1 MTENETI
8 KMFEERL
15 TLDTIE
21 SVPEYAEALRTAITS
36 LKEIQMYHDGKLCLI
51 PKDVYSRQC
60 EQLDEYKEIGTVEE
74 CRKAV
79 EKQTA
84 KKIENWNGQA
94 SCPNCK
100 VLYGNMKDIKKLISY
115 KFDYCKDCG
124 QAIQWED
131 ENLEGME
138 E

>member
-60 EQLDEYKEIGTVEE
+60 SELDTYKEIGTVEE

-79 EKQTA
+79 GKQKA
-84 KKIENWNGQA
+84 KKSDYEGDGYADGQMVYDTWI
-94 SCPNCK
+94 CPNCGERYE
-100 VLYGNMKDIKKLISY
+100 VEYDNY
-115 KFDYCKDCG
+115 DYCPKCG
-124 QAIQWED
+124 QKILKES
-131 ENLEGME
+131 E
-138 E
+138 EE

>member
-21 SVPEYAEALRTAITS
+21 SVPEYAEALRTAIS
-36 LKEIQMYHDGKLCLI
+36 ALKEIQMYHDGKLCLI

-74 CRKAV
+74 CREAV
-79 EKQTA
+79 EKQKA
-84 KKIENWNGQA
+84 KKPNIRKTKFSIMYICPTCGCYLIQKYDDEEEWFCGQQYN
-94 SCPNCK
+94 SCP
-100 VLYGNMKDIKKLISY
+100 
-115 KFDYCKDCG
+115 DCG
-124 QAIQWED
+124 QAIQW
-131 ENLEGME
+131 
-138 E
+138 